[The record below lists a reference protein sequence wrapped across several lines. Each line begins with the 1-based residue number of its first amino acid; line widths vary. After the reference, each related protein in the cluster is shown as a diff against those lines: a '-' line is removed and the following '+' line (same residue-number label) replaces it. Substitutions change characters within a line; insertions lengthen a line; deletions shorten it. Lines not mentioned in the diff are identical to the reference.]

1 MLTARF
7 LYTKFVGFLMV
18 VLGFSYCMTSF
29 YNFYE
34 YVFGKISIAN
44 SNVFIMML
52 GLLIPLYM
60 FIFGIYFYLYADKN
74 ITKINKFI
82 LITALMFVIVGM
94 LCILLNNTIIYT
106 NLFFIA
112 QVTEFLHISVGY
124 SMIILGIMM
133 IYGCIKYKY

>member
-94 LCILLNNTIIYT
+94 LCLLLNNSIIYT
-106 NLFFIA
+106 NLFFID
-112 QVTEFLHISVGY
+112 QVTEFLHVSVGY
-124 SMIILGIMM
+124 SMIIMGIMM